1 MYLRIVPGCP
11 IHASFAAADRGCCR
25 RHPVRA
31 LSQEK
36 EKREERGAFANALQS
51 ALAELSPP
59 ADARERWADTEFAP
73 GITHI
78 ETFAKGN
85 TDAPHGQA
93 LFAMLDTGVQVTA
106 DGAAHLL
113 KRLGIWPARMPN
125 AVVRPACAHRRSSVR
140 LPSYESN
147 LPHGTER
154 HDPCT

>member
-1 MYLRIVPGCP
+1 MYLNIVPGCP
-11 IHASFAAADRGCCR
+11 THACIAAADWGCCR
-25 RHPVRA
+25 HHPACA

-36 EKREERGAFANALQS
+36 EKREERDAFASALQS
-51 ALAELSPP
+51 ALAESSPP
-59 ADARERWADTEFAP
+59 ADARERWADTKFAP

-125 AVVRPACAHRRSSVR
+125 AVVRTACAHRRTILR
-140 LPSYESN
+140 LPI
-147 LPHGTER
+147 H
-154 HDPCT
+154 